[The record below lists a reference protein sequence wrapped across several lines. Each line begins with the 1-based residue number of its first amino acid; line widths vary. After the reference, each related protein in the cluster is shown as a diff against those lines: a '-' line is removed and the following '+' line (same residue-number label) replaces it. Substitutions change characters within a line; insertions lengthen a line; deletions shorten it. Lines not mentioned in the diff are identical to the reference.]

1 MTEHLKFNNPTSRP
15 RILVAPLE
23 WGLGHATRCIPIIQR
38 LLEQQ
43 CDVLLAAEG
52 GTFELLQKEFPTLP
66 FLPLVGYRVKYSR
79 KKQLLPFRL
88 FVQLPGII
96 LTIYREHRWL
106 KKVVNEYRIDG
117 VISDN
122 RFGLYHKSIPCI
134 YITHQLL
141 IKTPYRFLEKAFQKL
156 HYSFIKKY
164 SECWIPDAQ
173 QHGIAGDLSHPG
185 KLPVHSKY
193 IGPLS
198 RFKILEGTEKKYDLL
213 ISISGPEPQRTIFE
227 DMLLKNL
234 EAFEGSVLFVRGL
247 PGEKSFPVVH
257 NSNICMMNHLNT
269 EGLNS
274 ALLQSSMIISRCGYT
289 TIMDL
294 IKLGKNAVLVPT
306 PGQTEQEYLAE
317 YMKNRKMFYSVR
329 QEDFKLKDVLEKQAS
344 FPFVVLKYNMDE
356 YKMAVDQW
364 VVSLQQALPLNHEV

>member
-1 MTEHLKFNNPTSRP
+1 M
-15 RILVAPLE
+15 
-23 WGLGHATRCIPIIQR
+23 
-38 LLEQQ
+38 
-43 CDVLLAAEG
+43 LAAEG
-52 GTFELLQKEFPTLP
+52 GTLELLQKEFPTLP

-88 FVQLPGII
+88 LVQLPGII

-106 KKVVNEYRIDG
+106 KKVVNEFRIDG

-122 RFGLYHKSIPCI
+122 RFGLYHKNIPCI

-156 HYSFIKKY
+156 NYSFIKKY

-173 QHGIAGDLSHPG
+173 QLGIAGDLSHPL

-198 RFKILEGTEKKYDLL
+198 RFKISEDIEKKYDLL

-247 PGEKSFPVVH
+247 PGETSFPVVH
-257 NSNICMMNHLNT
+257 NSNICMMNHLNA

-294 IKLGKNAVLVPT
+294 IKLGKKAVLVPT

-317 YMKNRKMFYSVR
+317 YMKNRKMFYSVS
-329 QEDFKLKDVLEKQAS
+329 QEDFILKDVLEKQTS

-364 VVSLQQALPLNHEV
+364 VISLQQALPLNHED